1 MKGAE
6 AIVSQS
12 KRNPEISI
20 DFVALL
26 IKIFIWIPV
35 YMFEIVTSSLVLL
48 GLAAYDYRKRR
59 FSSPEDRY
67 MELYGKD
74 EWSSNDMLDVCSL

>member
-1 MKGAE
+1 
-6 AIVSQS
+6 
-12 KRNPEISI
+12 
-20 DFVALL
+20 
-26 IKIFIWIPV
+26 
-35 YMFEIVTSSLVLL
+35 MFEIVTSSLVLL

-74 EWSSNDMLDVCSL
+74 EWSSNDMDMYVRFDPEKDEHVKKWT